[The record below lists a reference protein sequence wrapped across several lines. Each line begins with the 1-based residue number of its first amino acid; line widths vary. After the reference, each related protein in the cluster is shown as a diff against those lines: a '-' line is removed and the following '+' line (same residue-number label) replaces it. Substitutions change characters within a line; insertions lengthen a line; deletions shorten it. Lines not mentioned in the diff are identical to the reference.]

1 MTADENPLSQPDEG
15 VGADEYREVL
25 FVTNLIVQEI
35 FDALDSVGFMQPT
48 LDRLHREADQ
58 MDAEGEAQQA
68 EATRRLTHDPLL
80 VIDAWACN
88 LAEAKQ
94 RGEQETVCTGN
105 GLKGDNDG

>member
-1 MTADENPLSQPDEG
+1 MKSDENPLSKPDEG
-15 VGADEYREVL
+15 VGADEYREIL
-25 FVTNLIVQEI
+25 YVTNLLVQDI
-35 FDALDSVGFMQPT
+35 YDALDFVGFMQPT

-94 RGEQETVCTGN
+94 RGEQETVCTPN
-105 GLKGDNDG
+105 GSDGETNE